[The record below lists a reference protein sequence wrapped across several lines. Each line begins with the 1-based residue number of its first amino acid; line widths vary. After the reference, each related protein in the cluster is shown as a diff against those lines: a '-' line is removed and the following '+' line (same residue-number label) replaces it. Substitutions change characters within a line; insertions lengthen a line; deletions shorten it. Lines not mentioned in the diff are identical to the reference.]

1 MKSNKH
7 CTILKIKCSFGF
19 FSLAN
24 ITYELGKFSFTQ
36 QCLNGISF
44 RLTGAKSYL
53 FTRKVKLLK

>member
-24 ITYELGKFSFTQ
+24 ITYELGKFSFEFQ
-36 QCLNGISF
+36 FYQAMFEWNF
-44 RLTGAKSYL
+44 
-53 FTRKVKLLK
+53 F